1 MTGLQYSER
10 LKLLNAETLE
20 QRRLKSDLL
29 LYYKILNNMVDVPV
43 GDFFFIRNGVTRN
56 NGACIYKNSFRSNA
70 ERYYFQN
77 RCINAWNALPSSI
90 VNAASPFIFKRLLS
104 SVDFRK
110 FLRT

>member
-1 MTGLQYSER
+1 MSGLQYPER

-29 LYYKILNNMVDVPV
+29 MYYKIIHKMVDLPA
-43 GDFFFIRNGVTRN
+43 DEFFFIRNGVTRN

-77 RCINAWNALPSSI
+77 RNINAWNALPSNV
-90 VNAASPFIFKRLLS
+90 VNAVSPLIFKRLIS
-104 SVDFRK
+104 NVDFRK